1 MQKKNFIYTA
11 ISIGSRLVA
20 GLLLFIVLARVW
32 GPADFGAYSFA
43 FGVSMTL
50 GLIVDFGFASYL
62 LREIGAEPGRLGN
75 VFREGLR
82 LKAFLVLPFSLMSSA
97 SLWYF
102 QASLSANL
110 FIPMLLAALALSFSE
125 YCIAPMRALGRYDLE
140 SGIISISNLIN
151 FGVAAGVAWSGG
163 APVDVAW
170 ASLACRVQYLSSA
183 AIALRKIAPVIKQA
197 GTRLPITTV
206 FRRLLPYGTDGVL
219 STGWNQLDVVVVG
232 ALFGTT
238 SVGIYSAGQKIVQG
252 LYTLAQIAGNVV
264 IPHLARLF
272 HNRDPR
278 FQRSAKLTIFG
289 LAAMGAVLALPLIAT
304 SEFLVIKVFGEK
316 YIGLISLF
324 PYFGF
329 ILIFRFISGASGIVL
344 TAAGFQG
351 ARAWGNFFGL
361 IVFVLLAA
369 ITRFFSF
376 GLESVLIAY
385 FLGTL
390 IMVIYFNVNV
400 PEVSDKKNTFGV

>member
-1 MQKKNFIYTA
+1 MQKTNFIYTA

-82 LKAFLVLPFSLMSSA
+82 LKALLILPFVVMSSA

-110 FIPMLLAALALSFSE
+110 FLPMLLAALALSFSE

-151 FGVAAGVAWSGG
+151 FGVAAGVAWFGG
-163 APVDVAW
+163 TPVEVAW
-170 ASLACRVQYLSSA
+170 ASLACRIQYLSSA

-197 GTRLPITTV
+197 GNRLPITTV

-219 STGWNQLDVVVVG
+219 STGWNQLDVVIVG

-238 SVGIYSAGQKIVQG
+238 TVGIYSAGQKIVQG
-252 LYTLAQIAGNVV
+252 LYTLAQIAGNVL

-272 HNRDPR
+272 HNKDPR

-289 LAAMGAVLALPLIAT
+289 LGAIGVVLALPLITAA
-304 SEFLVIKVFGEK
+304 EFFVLKVFGQK
-316 YIGLISLF
+316 YFDLISLF

-329 ILIFRFISGASGIVL
+329 ILISRFISGASGIVL

-351 ARAWGNFFGL
+351 TRAWGNFFGL
-361 IVFVLLAA
+361 FAFLLT
-369 ITRFFSF
+369 IPIFRFLYS
-376 GLESVLIAY
+376 GIELVLIAY
-385 FLGTL
+385 FFGAMV
-390 IMVIYFNVNV
+390 MVICFNLNF
-400 PEVSDKKNTFGV
+400 PKFLNKKDISGV